1 MYSIEVNQY
10 EFILEINN
18 REDAECH
25 CDWTLLRPSGAT
37 TDLSKGTM
45 ILKTRAMASESL
57 CDTRS
62 QWRTRLVPK
71 TLCLATG
78 LSGESRA
85 DRSSSSS
92 VLSVQRTVYY
102 IVRCCVEDAGCN
114 PGLQYEPATK
124 VDTTDFVIAK
134 VEFKVALELFS
145 ARAC

>member
-1 MYSIEVNQY
+1 M
-10 EFILEINN
+10 
-18 REDAECH
+18 REAAERPCH
-25 CDWTLLRPSGAT
+25 WALRRLSGASAAS
-37 TDLSKGTM
+37 SKGTM
-45 ILKTRAMASESL
+45 IFKTRAMSSESL
-57 CDTRS
+57 GDTRS
-62 QWRTRLVPK
+62 QRKTLLVQK

-85 DRSSSSS
+85 DRRASSS

-102 IVRCCVEDAGCN
+102 IVWCCVEDAGCN

-134 VEFKVALELFS
+134 VEFKVALGLFS